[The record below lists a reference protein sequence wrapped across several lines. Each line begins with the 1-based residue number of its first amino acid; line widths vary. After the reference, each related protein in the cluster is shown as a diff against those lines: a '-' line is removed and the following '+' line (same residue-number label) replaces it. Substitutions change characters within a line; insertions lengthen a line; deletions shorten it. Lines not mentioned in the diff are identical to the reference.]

1 PAAARDPQ
9 SVSPADMVASQ
20 IEVAATPS
28 LAREAEEQ
36 PMPRRHGA
44 NDNRIARG
52 VSVPDSDVQRF
63 YRERVIAAP
72 EGASLTSTEL
82 YEEYCRWCED
92 NDKEPFAHP
101 RVTREIGEL
110 GVKKE
115 RIGKRTRYFGIA
127 LRSEVAREE
136 DNKDKVLPTP
146 PTPLSRA
153 A

>member
-1 PAAARDPQ
+1 M
-9 SVSPADMVASQ
+9 S
-20 IEVAATPS
+20 
-28 LAREAEEQ
+28 
-36 PMPRRHGA
+36 RRLGA

-52 VSVPDSDVQRF
+52 VPDSDVQRF
-63 YRERVIAAP
+63 YRERIIAAA
-72 EGASLTSTEL
+72 EGSSLTSTEL

-127 LRSEVAREE
+127 LRAEAAR
-136 DNKDKVLPTP
+136 DADSTDKKLS
-146 PTPLSRA
+146 TPLSRA

>member
-1 PAAARDPQ
+1 MPSTAERTEEQ
-9 SVSPADMVASQ
+9 
-20 IEVAATPS
+20 VAAEPAM
-28 LAREAEEQ
+28 AR
-36 PMPRRHGA
+36 RLGA
-44 NDNRIARG
+44 NDNRVARG
-52 VSVPDSDVQRF
+52 VPDSDVQRF
-63 YRERVIAAP
+63 YRERVVAAM
-72 EGASLTSTEL
+72 EGSSLTSTEL

-92 NDKEPFAHP
+92 NEKEPFAHP

-127 LRSEVAREE
+127 LRSEAAREE
-136 DNKDKVLPTP
+136 DGTDRKV

>member
-1 PAAARDPQ
+1 
-9 SVSPADMVASQ
+9 MVASE
-20 IEVAATPS
+20 IEVAPMPSAATG
-28 LAREAEEQ
+28 AEEQ
-36 PMPRRHGA
+36 VAGGPAMARRFGA
-44 NDNRIARG
+44 NDNRVARG
-52 VSVPDSDVQRF
+52 VPDSDVQRF
-63 YRERVIAAP
+63 YRERVVAAT
-72 EGASLTSTEL
+72 EGSSLTSTEL

-127 LRSEVAREE
+127 LRSEAAREE
-136 DNKDKVLPTP
+136 DGTDRKVPA
-146 PTPLSRA
+146 PLSRA